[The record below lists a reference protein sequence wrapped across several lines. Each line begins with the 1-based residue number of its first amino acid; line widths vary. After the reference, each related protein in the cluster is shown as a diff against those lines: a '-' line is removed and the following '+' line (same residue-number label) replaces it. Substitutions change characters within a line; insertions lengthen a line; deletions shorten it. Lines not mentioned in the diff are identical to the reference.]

1 MLGGAAAIAVL
12 GGVIWAFA
20 QGGSDS
26 TDPPT
31 TGDQVTP
38 STTAE
43 QPAPPPSTVQPP
55 PPPPPTQRPTTPPRT
70 TPRGCFPFQPDC

>member
-1 MLGGAAAIAVL
+1 MLGAAAAIAVL
-12 GGVIWAFA
+12 GGVIWAFT

-26 TDPPT
+26 TEPRP
-31 TGDQVTP
+31 TGDQVAP
-38 STTAE
+38 STTVE

-55 PPPPPTQRPTTPPRT
+55 PPPPSERPTTPPRT